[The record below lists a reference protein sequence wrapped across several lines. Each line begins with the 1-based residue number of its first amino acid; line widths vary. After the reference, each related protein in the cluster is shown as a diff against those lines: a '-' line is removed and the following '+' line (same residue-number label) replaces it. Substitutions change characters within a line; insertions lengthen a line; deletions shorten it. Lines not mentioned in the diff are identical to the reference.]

1 MGFADFI
8 IRIGLNSSNFTA
20 GKNKTVSDIQQID
33 VALHKLMNFDAAS
46 ALAGTGIGAL
56 LFKGF
61 QKANAE
67 VDKLI
72 EKADR
77 LKTAHARTG
86 IDTMRLQQGENL
98 ANANSASP
106 DTLVTSTEKVAD
118 AMQSIR
124 DGADDGAKLQL
135 SFARLAVT
143 LDDIKRKNHQQVF
156 FQIFENLKNME
167 MTTERIAALKDIFGK
182 NAGELIPM
190 AREGMDSKVANRGVL
205 SDSDIEELD
214 QLKRLNAEANATWG
228 PFLKEIAMGV
238 GKSWSGLKAF
248 PSIIAGY
255 VSGPEDTSGDANLKS
270 NAKKMAEIQTRK
282 AEAEARKA
290 AEKKKKDDLEKK
302 AKEIA
307 TRMAQEQERAQ
318 REEVQS
324 ARPSARRGIL
334 ANRNRAIAAR
344 LENIDTQIRINGD
357 PDGSLALE
365 RQRLLNDRS
374 ENRRGITEA
383 DRSIK
388 GVSLLQEGVSDRQRV
403 GLFTGRADNSHIHLS
418 RLVDA
423 QQTQITELRTVVN
436 ELRGLRGDINE

>member
-61 QKANAE
+61 QKANGE
-67 VDKLI
+67 IDKLI
-72 EKADR
+72 EKADK
-77 LKTAHARTG
+77 LKAAATRNNL
-86 IDTMRLQQGENL
+86 DTTTLQQMQNVAREN
-98 ANANSASP
+98 NMDP
-106 DTLVTSTEKVAD
+106 DSLQERIDKVAD
-118 AMQSIR
+118 PMQAIR
-124 DGADDGAKLQL
+124 DGTDTAAKYQMA
-135 SFARLAVT
+135 FARLGVT

-156 FQIFENLKNME
+156 FEIAENIKSVE
-167 MTTERIAALKDIFGK
+167 MTTERMAALRDIFGR
-182 NAGELIPM
+182 NAGEMLPM
-190 AREGMDSKVANRGVL
+190 FKEGFNSPVANRGVL
-205 SDSDIEELD
+205 SESEIKDLDEL
-214 QLKRLNAEANATWG
+214 KKLNKEANAPWEAFG
-228 PFLKEIAMGV
+228 KDIALKFGRATT
-238 GKSWSGLKAF
+238 GLKAL
-248 PSIIAGY
+248 PSLIAGY
-255 VSGPEDTSGDANLKS
+255 FSPTDTGE
-270 NAKKMAEIQTRK
+270 NASTRSMSQRLVESQTRK
-282 AEAEARKA
+282 AEADARKA

-318 REEVQS
+318 REEIQS

-374 ENRRGITEA
+374 ENRRGIDEVN
-383 DRSIK
+383 RGIK

-403 GLFTGRADNSHIHLS
+403 GLFTGRADNSERIFQQQLS
-418 RLVDA
+418 TMQRQLTA
-423 QQTQITELRTVVN
+423 TEQAVRELQSLRQ
-436 ELRGLRGDINE
+436 DINE